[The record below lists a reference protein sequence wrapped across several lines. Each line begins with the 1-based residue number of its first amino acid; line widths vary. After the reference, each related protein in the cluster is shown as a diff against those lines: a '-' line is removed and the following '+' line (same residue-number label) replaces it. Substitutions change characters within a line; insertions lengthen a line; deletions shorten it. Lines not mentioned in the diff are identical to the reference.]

1 VKVLDV
7 IVELGETMLLP
18 LGRWDLVTAL
28 DLSLSFS
35 FSNPAVP
42 NTFSYLNPDIR
53 NC

>member
-7 IVELGETMLLP
+7 IVEPGETMFLP
-18 LGRWDLVTAL
+18 LGRWHQVTAL
-28 DLSLSFS
+28 ILSLSFS

-42 NTFSYLNPDIR
+42 NTFSYCNPDIR